1 MSNLDQL
8 RQDVIDK
15 ARVVSRGKDN
25 GGVILPAPPV
35 ALNALDDAL
44 TALDEAQKPDVWGLL
59 RSMRNM
65 IVETSAGHLAK
76 DAIDSA
82 LAWRER
88 NPE

>member
-1 MSNLDQL
+1 MPSIDAL

-15 ARVVSRGKDN
+15 AMVVVKHWDDSN
-25 GGVILPAPPV
+25 EST
-35 ALNALDDAL
+35 LNHETYFADAVRRL
-44 TALDEAQKPDVWGLL
+44 REAEKPDVWELL
-59 RSMRNM
+59 RSVRNM

>member
-1 MSNLDQL
+1 MTNLDQL
-8 RQDVIDK
+8 RQDVID
-15 ARVVSRGKDN
+15 AAMVVVKHWDDN
-25 GGVILPAPPV
+25 KEPTTEHEAEF
-35 ALNALDDAL
+35 ADAVRRL
-44 TALDEAQKPDVWGLL
+44 REAEKPDVWGLL
-59 RSMRNM
+59 RSVRNM